1 MEPVS
6 RGRAKPAEALSS
18 AEGKRVCEVRTK
30 DDVVEARD
38 VVIIGGGFAG
48 LSAGVALAER
58 GFRVA
63 LLEGKPA
70 LGGRA
75 YSFPDTESEDP
86 VDNGQHVLMGC
97 YHHTLDFLGRLG
109 TRGRLIVHRNLEIEM
124 LDGPGRRAHL
134 RTAPIP
140 GPFHLAAGLMRYKH
154 LTLPE
159 RLGAVRAGMRMMYM
173 RRFDRARLARMT
185 VAELMELTGQGTQ
198 ARRALWYPLA
208 IATLNEDP
216 ELASA
221 ALLAEVMKRAFFSR
235 RNDSA
240 FLYSTVG
247 LSDLY
252 CTAARE
258 FIENREGVV
267 ACRAIIDGLEMDD
280 GMVSAVMLRDGARLK
295 AANFIAAVP
304 PAQLLRLLPEGA
316 AAERFFARLASLKSS
331 PIICVHVWLDRE
343 VTRAAFVGFIGTTTQ
358 WLFNKRRIFSQ
369 HGTRHPGY
377 LSFVI
382 SGARKLADLP
392 QDELLEIVMKDLGA
406 MIPAAR
412 QAEMI
417 RALVLKEKH
426 ATIAPDPASDAARP
440 PAKTPVANLFLAG
453 DWIQTGLPATIES
466 AVISGR
472 SAAAAIVSRVGTV

>member
-1 MEPVS
+1 M
-6 RGRAKPAEALSS
+6 
-18 AEGKRVCEVRTK
+18 
-30 DDVVEARD
+30 VEARD
-38 VVIIGGGFAG
+38 VVIIGGGFAA

-63 LLEGKPA
+63 LLEGKPV

-75 YSFPDTESEDP
+75 YSFPDTESEDQ

-97 YHHTLDFLGRLG
+97 YHQTLDFLGKIG
-109 TRGRLIVHRNLEIEM
+109 TRDRLIVHRNLDIEM
-124 LDGPGRRAHL
+124 LDGPGRPAHL
-134 RTAPIP
+134 RTASLP
-140 GPFHLAAGLMRYKH
+140 GPLHMTAGLMSYKH
-154 LTLPE
+154 LTIAE

-173 RRFDRARLARMT
+173 RRFARARLKQMT
-185 VAELMELTGQGTQ
+185 VAELMDLTGQGSQ
-198 ARRALWYPLA
+198 ARRTFWYPLA
-208 IATLNEDP
+208 IATLNEEP

-247 LSDLY
+247 LSELY

-258 FIENREGVV
+258 FIEQRHGVV
-267 ACRAIIDGLEMDD
+267 ACRAIVDSLEMD
-280 GMVSAVMLRDGARLK
+280 GNMVSGVRLRDGANLK

-304 PAQLLRLLPEGA
+304 PAQLLRLLPDRTAGNG
-316 AAERFFARLASLKSS
+316 FFAHIDKLKSS

-343 VTRAAFVGFIGTTTQ
+343 ITGSAFIGFVGTTTQ
-358 WLFNKRRIFSQ
+358 WLFNKRRILAQ
-369 HGTRHPGY
+369 HGARHPGY

-382 SGARKLADLP
+382 SGARKLAELPNDDL
-392 QDELLEIVMKDLGA
+392 LKIVMDDLGA

-412 QAEMI
+412 EAQMKK
-417 RALVLKEKH
+417 ALVLKEKH

-440 PAKTPVANLFLAG
+440 PVQTPVPNLFLAG

-466 AVISGR
+466 AVIAGR
-472 SAAAAIVSRVGTV
+472 SAAAAIATRVGG